1 MKRLLIIIL
10 CLLLLVSCTRSEKE
24 DKDIS
29 EDVDIRIGCTTYP
42 SSYAQAVLL
51 NEIVNRKGYTSKIIV
66 NDTDTI
72 WDNLGKGKIDVLLS
86 GWVPTIDTGRKA
98 KLESLIKDLGT
109 NCRNLSN
116 GIYVPSYTLTG
127 FLCELEDYKEKFSNT
142 IYVCRE
148 SNIIIEETKNMLQK
162 YGMEYNIKEV
172 DYKELDTLIK
182 KSIDNKEW
190 IAVALWTPNG
200 TINKFGL
207 RQLRDTKNIFT
218 NNIDTHT
225 IVRSEYT
232 NPELLNILDN
242 YFLRTGELNEL
253 INVLDE
259 NDQEKK
265 IVNTW
270 LDNNLQI
277 LNRLI
282 YKPN

>member
-1 MKRLLIIIL
+1 MKKLLIIIL
-10 CLLLLVSCTRSEKE
+10 CLVLLVSCTRSDKE
-24 DKDIS
+24 NNDIS

-42 SSYAQAVLL
+42 SSYAQAILL
-51 NEIVNRKGYTSKIIV
+51 SEIVNRKGYTSKIIM
-66 NDTDTI
+66 NDTDKM
-72 WDNLGKGKIDVLLS
+72 WDNLGKGKTDVLLS

-98 KLESLIKDLGT
+98 ELESLIKDLGT

-116 GIYVPSYTLTG
+116 GIYVPNYTLTG
-127 FLCELEDYKEKFSNT
+127 FLCELEDYKEEFSNT
-142 IYVCRE
+142 IYVCKE
-148 SNIIIEETKNMLQK
+148 SNIIIEETKSMLQK
-162 YGMEYNIKEV
+162 YSMEYNIKEV
-172 DYKELDTLIK
+172 DYEELDALIK

-207 RQLRDTKNIFT
+207 RHLRDTKNIFT

-232 NPELLNILDN
+232 HPELLNILDN

-265 IVNTW
+265 IVNSW

-277 LNRLI
+277 LNRVI
-282 YKPN
+282 DMK